1 MNKNESANELAREF
15 LLGFIKIHILHH
27 ASKEKIYGKEFHEE
41 LNRHG
46 YDMSFGTIYPVFH
59 RLEKNG
65 YLLSEQVK
73 VNGKIRKYY
82 TITEKGKKV
91 LNHTK
96 KKTQELFDELNE

>member
-1 MNKNESANELAREF
+1 MKNEESSYKLAREF

-27 ASKEKIYGKEFHEE
+27 AAREKIYGMKFHEE

-46 YDMSFGTIYPVFH
+46 YMLSYGTIYPVFH

-65 YLLSEQVK
+65 YLQSEKEK

-82 TITEKGKKV
+82 SITGKGRRV
-91 LNHTK
+91 LK
-96 KKTQELFDELNE
+96 QARQKTGELFDELNE

>member
-1 MNKNESANELAREF
+1 MKNDESANELAREF

-65 YLLSEQVK
+65 YLLSEQIK

-91 LNHTK
+91 LRHTK
-96 KKTQELFDELNE
+96 EKTRELFDELSE